1 MSVKQLMEEC
11 CPVIPG
17 DEKWETTVEFVMEND
32 AFVMAALIEDAKTIG
47 LREPVSIYRYPED
60 NYAVVTDGTHRV
72 VAAYLAGI
80 ETLEVEDTT
89 NAARVARKIDP
100 TTTPTLVTE
109 VVMNDDFS
117 GDADDLGMVV
127 RSFPLGDSD
136 WMSAYDREE
145 VSAGHI
151 EVTWDRVVDHDE
163 DTSSDIAV
171 LIEATNRAAR
181 ARLEA
186 TYGSE
191 AVESVLTFLRY

>member
-11 CPVIPG
+11 YPVIPG
-17 DEKWETTVEFVMEND
+17 DEKWETTVEFVIEND

-47 LREPVSIYRYPED
+47 FREPVSIYRYPED

-72 VAAYLAGI
+72 VAAFLAGI

-127 RSFPLGDSD
+127 RSFPLGESD
-136 WMSAYDREE
+136 WVSAYDREE
-145 VSAGHI
+145 IANGHI
-151 EVTWDRVVDHDE
+151 EVTWDRVVDFEETD
-163 DTSSDIAV
+163 SSKIV
-171 LIEATNRAAR
+171 SLIESITRVAR
-181 ARLEA
+181 ERVEA
-186 TYGSE
+186 IYGAE
-191 AVESVLTFLRY
+191 TVESVTSFLRY